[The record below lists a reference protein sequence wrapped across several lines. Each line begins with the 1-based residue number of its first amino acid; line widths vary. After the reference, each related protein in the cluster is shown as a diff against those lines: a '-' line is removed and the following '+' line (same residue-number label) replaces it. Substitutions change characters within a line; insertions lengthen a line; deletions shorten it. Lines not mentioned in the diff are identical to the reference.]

1 MQRFRLD
8 RIPDNLLREPLE
20 FLLADH
26 MRQRKICNAL
36 DALSLKSDPANSEE
50 IVAVSFAYLRE
61 DFQLHIS
68 DEEIDLFPSL
78 RAAPDIEYD
87 VKDLIDALARNHEF
101 ELSFASEIVVLLQG
115 AQQASGE
122 ALNVLPDPRLL
133 TSFTQCLRRDLA
145 IEDQMLLPL
154 ARKHLSDANL
164 ERIGRAMAKR
174 RNIDYPG

>member
-8 RIPDNLLREPLE
+8 RIPDNLLREPLD

-36 DALSLKSDPANSEE
+36 DALSLRPEE
-50 IVAVSFAYLRE
+50 INAAEIMAVTFAYLSE

-68 DEEIDLFPSL
+68 DEEIDLFPTL
-78 RAAPDIEYD
+78 RAVPDIKDGLE
-87 VKDLIDALARNHEF
+87 DLIDALTRSHAI
-101 ELSFASEIVVLLQG
+101 ELSLASDIVVLLR
-115 AQQASGE
+115 E
-122 ALNVLPDPRLL
+122 APKTSSDAVDVSPYSKLL
-133 TSFTQCLRRDLA
+133 VSFTQCLRRNLA
-145 IEDQMLLPL
+145 VEDQMLLPL

-164 ERIGRAMAKR
+164 DQIGRAMAKR